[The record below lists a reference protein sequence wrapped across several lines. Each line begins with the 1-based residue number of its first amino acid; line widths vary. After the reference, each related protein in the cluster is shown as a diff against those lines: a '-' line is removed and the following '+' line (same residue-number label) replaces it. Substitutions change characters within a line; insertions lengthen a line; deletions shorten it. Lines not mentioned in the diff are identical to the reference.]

1 MPIKDYSDLN
11 DMQMDVLR
19 EIGNVGSGNAATA
32 LSTMLDKA
40 VNITVPKIKILT
52 FGEVATAL
60 GGPENIVVGLLLQL
74 SDDVG
79 GIMMFLLEKNF
90 AASTIT
96 TLTGMEMESF
106 PELDDMGV
114 SVMSEIGNIMAA
126 SYVNAI
132 STMTS
137 LKINISV
144 PEIAVDMVGA
154 LLSVPAI
161 YFANVSDKIIFI
173 ENAFNCDGENL
184 SSHILMIPDVESLEK
199 IMTMLGLEI

>member
-1 MPIKDYSDLN
+1 MAIKDYSELN

-32 LSTMLDKA
+32 LSTMLNKA
-40 VNITVPKIKILT
+40 VNITVPKIKILS
-52 FGEVATAL
+52 FSEVATAL
-60 GGPENIVVGLLLQL
+60 GGPENIMVGLLLQL

-79 GIMMFLLEKNF
+79 GIMMFLLEKDF
-90 AASTIT
+90 ASDTIS
-96 TLTGMEMESF
+96 TLTGMEVGDF
-106 PELDDMGV
+106 TQLDEMGV

-132 STMTS
+132 STMTGM
-137 LKINISV
+137 KINISV

-173 ENAFNCDGENL
+173 ENAFNCDEANM
-184 SSHILMIPDVESLEK
+184 SSHVLMIPDVESLSK
-199 IMTMLGLEI
+199 IMTMLGIDI

>member
-79 GIMMFLLEKNF
+79 GIMMFLLEKDF
-90 AASTIT
+90 ASSTIS
-96 TLTGMEMESF
+96 TLTGMEMEDF
-106 PELDDMGV
+106 ANLDEMGV

-132 STMTS
+132 STMTG
-137 LKINISV
+137 LTINISV

-173 ENAFNCDGENL
+173 ENAFNCDGESL
-184 SSHILMIPDVESLEK
+184 SSHILMIPDVESLQK
-199 IMTMLGLEI
+199 ILTMLGLDL